1 MGSTQSK
8 RKCKSEVFN
17 IDADGRMWKYI
28 LKAIRETTARG
39 PETELW
45 DEDKPAL
52 VCSYNFSFLFTWSIF
67 FTLVYTCC
75 LFFFC
80 ILLFRFFNFFRC
92 LVFFFLLSLWYW
104 EMRFFW
110 YFCPWD
116 ELHFEC
122 VRRWMSAVGYRVA
135 MSWLEVMVTGDQVYF
150 LLIFVLFRLLFS
162 FLSFLNSWLSQLAL
176 VTTVSISVLGLKEL
190 KGMRN
195 ILYRKISN
203 FSSRFDSSESNH
215 FPALITTATTTIFSD
230 KGKLTSSNPVLKI
243 STSPRQWEI
252 RLAAV
257 RVRCHSQILCSMSD
271 GHDRKET
278 EQAGERWKEEGTL
291 FSRAF
296 YIALS
301 ALAHPL
307 QALHLCWGQNG
318 STACWRG
325 VSSRDRNERKLRSSC
340 YSVYF
345 WSQKTS
351 YSAF

>member
-1 MGSTQSK
+1 M
-8 RKCKSEVFN
+8 RN
-17 IDADGRMWKYI
+17 A
-28 LKAIRETTARG
+28 
-39 PETELW
+39 
-45 DEDKPAL
+45 
-52 VCSYNFSFLFTWSIF
+52 FL
-67 FTLVYTCC
+67 
-75 LFFFC
+75 
-80 ILLFRFFNFFRC
+80 
-92 LVFFFLLSLWYW
+92 LVFLSLGWTALW
-104 EMRFFW
+104 VCEALDG
-110 YFCPWD
+110 C
-116 ELHFEC
+116 
-122 VRRWMSAVGYRVA
+122 
-135 MSWLEVMVTGDQVYF
+135 SWIQSGHVMVTGDQVYF
-150 LLIFVLFRLLFS
+150 LLIFVLFRPLFS

-190 KGMRN
+190 KSMRN
-195 ILYRKISN
+195 ILYRKLSN
-203 FSSRFDSSESNH
+203 FSSRFDNSESNH
-215 FPALITTATTTIFSD
+215 FPALITSATTTISSD

-243 STSPRQWEI
+243 STPPRQWVI
-252 RLAAV
+252 RLAAA
-257 RVRCHSQILCSMSD
+257 RVRCHSHHLCSMSD